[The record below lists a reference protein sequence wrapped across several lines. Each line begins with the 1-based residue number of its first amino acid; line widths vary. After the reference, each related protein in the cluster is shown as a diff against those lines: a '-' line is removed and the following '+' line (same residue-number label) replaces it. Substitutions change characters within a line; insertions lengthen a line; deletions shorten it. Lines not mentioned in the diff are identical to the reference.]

1 MCFRCSAGVSRLATL
16 PIKSLNVYV
25 GVVFALVC
33 YLLFWRSR
41 RIVVV
46 APMIVLIWIGAFYT
60 TFVITAEDVPG
71 LTKTLVSVLVGGA
84 VGGAGLGICDSV
96 HSKRMV
102 PRGWAMSM
110 LIGCVA
116 ALPFWAWNTVYVAN
130 LDYSNKSEERILLT
144 IAFAVWW
151 GVMGAYLYLSSR
163 AQSNNSQACN
173 HSGKPRNVKAP
184 ATADAQPQA
193 AF

>member
-1 MCFRCSAGVSRLATL
+1 VSRLVTL
-16 PIKSLNVYV
+16 PIKSWNVYV

-41 RIVVV
+41 RILLV
-46 APMIVLIWIGAFYT
+46 APMIVLIWIGAFYS
-60 TFVITAEDVPG
+60 TFVITAENVPG

-84 VGGAGLGICDSV
+84 AGGVGLGICDSV
-96 HSKRMV
+96 YSKRMA
-102 PRGWAMSM
+102 PRGWVMSM

-130 LDYSNKSEERILLT
+130 LDYSNKSEERMLLT

-151 GVMGAYLYLSSR
+151 GVMGAYLYASSHAR
-163 AQSNNSQACN
+163 SSKSQPVIIPGDWVR
-173 HSGKPRNVKAP
+173 S
-184 ATADAQPQA
+184 TADG
-193 AF
+193 FRE